1 MTHLDLIVRFCAEYL
16 LWAHWESGA
25 RAGMSKG
32 LGPLPQVGLPFPLNH
47 DNVDRII
54 SVQNQ
59 VNYFEFFLL
68 LLLESN
74 FEPAPGGDSEIWE

>member
-1 MTHLDLIVRFCAEYL
+1 
-16 LWAHWESGA
+16 
-25 RAGMSKG
+25 MSPGHVLG
-32 LGPLPQVGLPFPLNH
+32 LGPLPQVGLSFPLNY

-54 SVQNQ
+54 TVQNQ
-59 VNYFEFFLL
+59 VNYSEFFLL